1 MKVAT
6 LLGGIAGLIV
16 LIVLIWLLFR
26 IAKKIGKDFS
36 LTPLDV
42 VLIALGGFP
51 VRSTRSLR
59 EKSRMLD
66 PIKEHRLYPM
76 LLGSYAL
83 IGLHMLTWM
92 FIFI

>member
-1 MKVAT
+1 MAT
-6 LLGGIAGLIV
+6 LLGGIAALIV

-36 LTPLDV
+36 LTSLDV

-51 VRSTRSLR
+51 IRNTRSLR

-66 PIKEHRLYPM
+66 SVKEHRHYPM

-83 IGLHMLTWM
+83 IGFHMLTWI